1 MVGYELFET
10 GMKLIAPKKGRYFAG
25 KRPTLEEIANCPL
38 IVFSLSGSIDPFL
51 EKRFTEEKL
60 SPNIIMTHNNFA
72 SVKKYVAK
80 GMGVALLSGYAVSEE
95 DRKNIDVFSM
105 DHSLFKKK
113 IWNNIKETK
122 IYLPRCKSFH
132 SNDQS

>member
-1 MVGYELFET
+1 MFET

-105 DHSLFKKK
+105 DHSFLRRKYGIILRKRKYISPAVKAF
-113 IWNNIKETK
+113 IQTINPDIQ
-122 IYLPRCKSFH
+122 L
-132 SNDQS
+132 